1 MNQYASAIAGKLN
14 LRTSHVEAVL
24 QLFDEG
30 GTVPFIARYRKDKT
44 GAMDEVAIQ
53 QVQDEAKRLAEFD
66 ERKAAMVAMAIFGI
80 GLVGGSQIGYA
91 SLVDLQTGRVGWFND
106 LRRASGDLR
115 EAKNA
120 AETVDA
126 LLRSCPPAR

>member
-14 LRTSHVEAVL
+14 LRTIHVEAVL

-66 ERKAAMVAMAIFGI
+66 ERKAAIVKSITEQGKMTEAIMEK
-80 GLVGGSQIGYA
+80 L
-91 SLVDLQTGRVGWFND
+91 
-106 LRRASGDLR
+106 
-115 EAKNA
+115 
-120 AETVDA
+120 
-126 LLRSCPPAR
+126 